1 LHQRAAARQ
10 ADPAAAA
17 FATFAARVARRP
29 QQVLRYCFEEG
40 ARPLWPGV
48 ECVPRAAD
56 VPPCPLCGAPR
67 RFEFQVRR
75 ARRGRAAFCAC
86 ARCRDA
92 AALRTGVAA
101 CVTSGGR
108 GPQVLPQLLN
118 WLEAG
123 EAGGAAGDWGAIA
136 VYSCPASCPPPADA
150 ESAYVEEF
158 AWVQPP

>member
-1 LHQRAAARQ
+1 
-10 ADPAAAA
+10 
-17 FATFAARVARRP
+17 
-29 QQVLRYCFEEG
+29 
-40 ARPLWPGV
+40 
-48 ECVPRAAD
+48 
-56 VPPCPLCGAPR
+56 
-67 RFEFQVRR
+67 
-75 ARRGRAAFCAC
+75 
-86 ARCRDA
+86 
-92 AALRTGVAA
+92 VAA